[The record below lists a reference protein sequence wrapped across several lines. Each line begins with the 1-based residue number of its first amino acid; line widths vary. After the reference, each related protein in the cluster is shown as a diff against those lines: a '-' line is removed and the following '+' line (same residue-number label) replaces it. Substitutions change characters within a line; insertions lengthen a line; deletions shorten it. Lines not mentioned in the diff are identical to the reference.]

1 MSSNS
6 HHRPH
11 ILVVSDDTDL
21 SGFLG
26 QGLVFAGCWTSVIAS
41 AIQTIEVF
49 RLRTFDLILVDAN
62 LDGLGARELLR
73 RLRGIGDRPGLVE
86 ITDIPIVVVAGSAG
100 EMGEDEAAN
109 LGADAIVY
117 PPIELDELGPALHRT
132 ILDWRELRPDRPW
145 ADVAAQQRPA
155 GPDTR
160 RALDA
165 DRVGGD

>member
-1 MSSNS
+1 MSNS
-6 HHRPH
+6 HQRPH

-26 QGLVFAGCWTSVIAS
+26 QGLVYAGCWTSVIAS

-49 RLRTFDLILVDAN
+49 RLRTFDLMLVDAN

-73 RLRGIGDRPGLVE
+73 RLRGIGDRPGLVPM
-86 ITDIPIVVVAGSAG
+86 TDIPIVVIAASEAEMSA
-100 EMGEDEAAN
+100 DEAEG
-109 LGADAIVY
+109 LGADTIVY
-117 PPIELDELGPALHRT
+117 PPVELEDLGPFLLRT
-132 ILDWRELRPDRPW
+132 VLAWREGHPDRPW

-160 RALDA
+160 RALDV
-165 DRVGGD
+165 DRDGSR